1 MLKLLEGANGT
12 LAFLLIFACFMFG
25 VYMAREILE
34 NGVKRVRLQAAISL
48 FVAFAPEAAS
58 RIWIW
63 YWRHLDNRGAD
74 VDSMLHSPVLL
85 ITALIQNSVSPAS
98 YGSLRPTDGA
108 GRSGSLPRSLR
119 PRSPSRFPSSLRRQ
133 QWT

>member
-25 VYMAREILE
+25 IYMAREILE

-48 FVAFAPEAAS
+48 FVVFAPEAAS

-63 YWRHLDNRGAD
+63 WWRHLDNGGVDA
-74 VDSMLHSPVLL
+74 DSMLHSPVLL
-85 ITALIQNSVSPAS
+85 VTALVQILGVACVIRVFAPDRWGRRVWIFTTIVAAAIAVTL
-98 YGSLRPTDGA
+98 SLVA
-108 GRSGSLPRSLR
+108 
-119 PRSPSRFPSSLRRQ
+119 
-133 QWT
+133 